1 MNTIFTGLLCALL
14 ACGVA
19 RAEKADSLK
28 PINIV
33 ANSGVA
39 TGDNASTIEGDVVVT
54 KGTLIMKAGKAVT
67 REDPEGYTY
76 ATFWA
81 APGGL
86 ATFRQKR
93 DGGDL
98 WVEGEAERIEYD
110 GKLEVVKFFSRA
122 RVAQLEGTKVT
133 QQAVG
138 PYISYSSRTEDVAVI
153 NSVTGESKKGGG
165 RVEFTFQSKRKPAA
179 AAPAPAPAPAA
190 PSAPAAPAAPA
201 PVTK

>member
-1 MNTIFTGLLCALL
+1 MNKLLTGLLCALL
-14 ACGVA
+14 ACGA
-19 RAEKADSLK
+19 AQAEKADALK
-28 PINIV
+28 DIKISADNGV
-33 ANSGVA
+33 ANTSNNG
-39 TGDNASTIEGDVVVT
+39 STVEGNVIVT
-54 KGTLIMKAGKAVT
+54 RGTLILKAEKAIT

-81 APGGL
+81 APGKL

-122 RVAQLEGTKVT
+122 RVAQLEGAKVT

-138 PYISYSSRTEDVAVI
+138 PFISYSSRSEEVAVL
-153 NSVTGESKKGGG
+153 NTANGESKKGGG
-165 RVEFTFQSKRKPAA
+165 RVEFTFQSRRK
-179 AAPAPAPAPAA
+179 PAPAA
-190 PSAPAAPAAPA
+190 APGTPPAQVPVTPPA
-201 PVTK
+201 PVSN

>member
-1 MNTIFTGLLCALL
+1 MNKILTGLVCCLL
-14 ACGVA
+14 FWSSA

-28 PINIV
+28 DAKIA

-39 TGDNASTIEGDVVVT
+39 NTGTNGATVEGDVVLT
-54 KGTLIMKAGKAVT
+54 RGTLIVKAEKAVT
-67 REDPEGYTY
+67 REDPEGYTF

-81 APGGL
+81 KPGAL
-86 ATFRQKR
+86 ASFRQKR

-122 RVAQLEGTKVT
+122 RVAQLEGVKVT

-138 PYISYSSRTEDVAVI
+138 PFISYNSRSEEVAVL
-153 NSVTGESKKGGG
+153 NSASGESKKGAG
-165 RVEFTFQSKRKPAA
+165 RVEFTFQSRRKPGPPVQPTPTPPTPSVPSTP
-179 AAPAPAPAPAA
+179 PA
-190 PSAPAAPAAPA
+190 
-201 PVTK
+201 K

>member
-1 MNTIFTGLLCALL
+1 MKKLLL
-14 ACGVA
+14 AALCCLLGA
-19 RAEKADSLK
+19 PAAYAEKADSLATAK
-28 PINIV
+28 IN

-39 TGDNASTIEGDVVVT
+39 VNNGATVEGDVVLT
-54 KGTLIMKAGKAVT
+54 RGTLIVKAEKAVT

-81 APGGL
+81 KPGGL

-110 GKLEVVKFFSRA
+110 GKLEVVKFFSKA
-122 RVAQLEGTKVT
+122 RVAQLEGSKVA

-138 PYISYSSRTEDVAVI
+138 PFISYNSRTEEVAVL
-153 NSVTGESKKGGG
+153 NSASGESKKGGG
-165 RVEFTFQSKRKPAA
+165 RVEFTFEPKRKPAA
-179 AAPAPAPAPAA
+179 PAPA
-190 PSAPAAPAAPA
+190 
-201 PVTK
+201 TK

>member
-1 MNTIFTGLLCALL
+1 MNKLAIGFVCCVL
-14 ACGVA
+14 ACGAA

-28 PINIV
+28 DLDIK
-33 ANSGVA
+33 ANSGLA
-39 TGDNASTIEGDVVVT
+39 NTGRNAATIEGDVVLT
-54 KGTLIMKAGKAVT
+54 RGTLIVKAEKAVT

-81 APGGL
+81 APGKL

-110 GKLEVVKFFSRA
+110 GKLEIVKFFSKA
-122 RVAQLEGTKVT
+122 RVAQLEGAKVT

-138 PYISYSSRTEDVAVI
+138 PYISYDSRTEEVAVL

-165 RVEFTFQSKRKPAA
+165 RVEFTFKSNRKGPP
-179 AAPAPAPAPAA
+179 AAPAP
-190 PSAPAAPAAPA
+190 SQPAAPA

>member
-1 MNTIFTGLLCALL
+1 MKIISTGLLCCLL
-14 ACGVA
+14 ACGPA
-19 RAEKADSLK
+19 MAEKADSLK
-28 PINIV
+28 PANIS

-39 TGDNASTIEGDVVVT
+39 NTGNNAATVEGNVVLT
-54 KGTLIMKAGKAVT
+54 RGTLTVKAEKAVT

-81 APGGL
+81 APGAL

-110 GKLEVVKFFSRA
+110 GKLEVVKFFTKA
-122 RVAQLEGTKVT
+122 RVAQLEGSKVT

-138 PYISYSSRTEDVAVI
+138 PFISYNSRSEEVAVL
-153 NSVTGESKKGGG
+153 NSATGESKKGGG
-165 RVEFTFQSKRKPAA
+165 RVEFTFQSRRKPVQSVQPAGPVT
-179 AAPAPAPAPAA
+179 PAPPA
-190 PSAPAAPAAPA
+190 
-201 PVTK
+201 K